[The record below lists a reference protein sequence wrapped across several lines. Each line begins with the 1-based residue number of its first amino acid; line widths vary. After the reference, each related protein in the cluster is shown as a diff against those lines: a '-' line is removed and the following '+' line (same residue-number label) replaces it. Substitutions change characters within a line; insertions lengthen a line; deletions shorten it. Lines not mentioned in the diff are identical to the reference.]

1 MAGTTG
7 GSGDRCRAR
16 MSRIRLLQVVGARP
30 QFIKLA
36 PLSRA
41 VREHSRQI
49 EELIVHTGQH
59 YDPQLSDI
67 FFQELDIPHPSTN
80 LEVGSGLH
88 GRQTGAILER
98 IESYFLDTQPDV
110 VVVYGDTNST
120 LAGALAAVKLHIPV
134 AHIEAGLRSHNRA
147 MPEELNRVATD
158 HISDRLLAPTGAAMR
173 NLDAEGL
180 AARSRLVGDVMY
192 DALLA
197 NATLAQQR
205 SHILDTLGIAKRR
218 YGLVTV
224 HRAESTSPQALPIV
238 LELLAGVATSL
249 LPLVFPVHPRTRD
262 AMQSLLPQWRPP
274 AELMLID
281 PLGPLDMVRITAA
294 AAVVLTDSGGL
305 QKEAFMLGR
314 PCVTLRS
321 ETEWVETL
329 AGNTVVGHDPVAAA
343 AAVTRAL
350 RADAAVATP
359 AAEHVQAFYGDG
371 HAAVR
376 CLEEIVDLVDGTP

>member
-1 MAGTTG
+1 MK
-7 GSGDRCRAR
+7 
-16 MSRIRLLQVVGARP
+16 RIRVLQVVGARP

-36 PLSRA
+36 PLSRTI
-41 VREHSRQI
+41 RKHSAGQL

-67 FFQELDIPHPSTN
+67 FFQELEIPRPAVN

-88 GRQTGAILER
+88 GQQTAAILER
-98 IESYFLDTQPDV
+98 MESYFLDTHPDV

-134 AHIEAGLRSHNRA
+134 AHIEAGLRSYNRA

-158 HISDRLLAPTGAAMR
+158 HISDRLLAPTEAAMR
-173 NLDAEGL
+173 NLEKEGL

-192 DALLA
+192 DAIVA
-197 NATLAQQR
+197 NAALARQR
-205 SHILDTLGIAKRR
+205 SQILDTLGIANRR
-218 YGLVTV
+218 YGLVTI
-224 HRAESTSPQALPIV
+224 HRAESTRPAALPIV
-238 LELLAGVATSL
+238 LELLAGIATSM

-262 AMQSLLPQWRPP
+262 AMQSLLPLWRPP

-281 PLGPLDMVRITAA
+281 PLGPLDMLRMTAD

-329 AGNTVVGHDPVAAA
+329 SDQANSVVGHDRAAA
-343 AAVTRAL
+343 GAAVARAL

-359 AAEHVQAFYGDG
+359 SAVRVQSLYGDG
-371 HAAVR
+371 NAALR
-376 CLEEIVDLVDGTP
+376 CLEEIVSLADHAKRGSQ